1 MYARIHSALIDASE
15 VIPLLPTFRL
25 SRPTTLPEAFD
36 LLADDGVA
44 YVGGTELVAAM
55 QLGLVAP
62 AHLVDLKRIPALD
75 GIRREGDTLVIGA
88 ATRHVD
94 VADSDLI
101 LRGAPILA
109 RACAEL
115 GNARVRATGTVGGN
129 LCFADPRSDVATAL
143 FALDASVRLRS
154 ADDER
159 VLPIDEFVL
168 GAMDVDLEDG
178 ELLDSVLVPV
188 MDAPQVYLRH
198 QPTEYPTIA
207 IALVAGEEGLRITV
221 GAVGEVPQRCTA
233 PSLDEL
239 DLEAILPD
247 LEIIEDLNGSES
259 YKRHLVGVF
268 IRRAAAELKESIHG

>member
-1 MYARIHSALIDASE
+1 M
-15 VIPLLPTFRL
+15 IPLLPTFRL
-25 SRPTTLPEAFD
+25 SRPATLPEAFD
-36 LLADDGVA
+36 LLADDGIA

-55 QLGLVAP
+55 QLGLVSP
-62 AHLVDLKRIPALD
+62 AHLVDLKRIPALG
-75 GIRREGDTLVIGA
+75 GIRLEGEVLVIGSA
-88 ATRHVD
+88 VRHVE
-94 VADSDLI
+94 VADSELV
-101 LRGAPILA
+101 RRSAPILA

-143 FALDASVRLRS
+143 FALGARVRLRS
-154 ADDER
+154 ADGER

-168 GAMDVDLEDG
+168 GAMDVDLDEG

-188 MDAPQVYLRH
+188 TVAPQVYLRH

-207 IALVAGEEGLRITV
+207 VALVSDPEGLRVTV
-221 GAVGEVPQRCTA
+221 GAVGEIPQRFAA

-239 DLEAILPD
+239 DVEAILPE
-247 LEIIEDLNGSES
+247 LEVIEDLNGSES

-268 IRRAAAELKESIHG
+268 VRRAAAELKESNDA